1 MFTRICVSPNYHIS
15 STGFKNRV
23 TYLCFLIKLNII
35 LSDVSKCWHLIKIV
49 LCSLI
54 QDLESSKSEYTFQI
68 INVCVRVCIVNKFW
82 SRNQKENFCESRAWC
97 PPHSDIK
104 GPLVYNLTYGLFVS
118 PPWRAVTQHKLVSF
132 LSVKEMKR
140 PQEAPISET
149 VLCLCIHYSTQKEI
163 NRILS
168 RIWPVKFC
176 FDLEQVSCRAS

>member
-104 GPLVYNLTYGLFVS
+104 GPLVYNLTYGYSSHPCEEQLLNISWFPFYQS
-118 PPWRAVTQHKLVSF
+118 KKWSGL
-132 LSVKEMKR
+132 KR
-140 PQEAPISET
+140 LPSLKQFYVYVFIIA
-149 VLCLCIHYSTQKEI
+149 LK
-163 NRILS
+163 R
-168 RIWPVKFC
+168 R
-176 FDLEQVSCRAS
+176 